1 MPKLGLMQPILGIRS
16 RQTFVGE
23 KLEAPLP
30 IRFSA
35 RGT

>member
-1 MPKLGLMQPILGIRS
+1 MPKLGLTQPILGIYS
-16 RQTFVGE
+16 HQTFVGE
-23 KLEAPLP
+23 KFETPLP